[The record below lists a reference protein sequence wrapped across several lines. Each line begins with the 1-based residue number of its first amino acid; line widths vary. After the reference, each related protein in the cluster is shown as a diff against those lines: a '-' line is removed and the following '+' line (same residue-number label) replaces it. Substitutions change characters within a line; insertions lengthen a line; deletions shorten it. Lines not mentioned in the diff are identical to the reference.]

1 MSKNL
6 VKNTESIDDKFIE
19 EFVRIPSGLPIL
31 LVNILDEID
40 DKVELKRMEIYRS
53 HPEFEELDKKEIEI
67 TSQLLK
73 EGKFK
78 QAEEFQLQYALD
90 FLKEYPQFQ
99 CMVKGVESELDN
111 DFRIMIN
118 SIKEAFFGE
127 FDYF

>member
-6 VKNTESIDDKFIE
+6 VKNTESIDDKFID

-40 DKVELKRMEIYRS
+40 DKVELKRMEIYKS

-78 QAEEFQLQYALD
+78 QAEEFQLQYVLD
-90 FLKEYPQFQ
+90 FLKKYPQFQ
-99 CMVKGVESELDN
+99 CMVKGVESELNN